1 MEFGKQ
7 LHILRKKFNMTLS
20 DLSKASGVSPS
31 FLSSLERGEKIP
43 TLDTLLKLS
52 EVFNL
57 NVSELLGQKS
67 ATPIT
72 DHLKRLVDSAQNL
85 KPDQVQKLIEFIDS
99 LQSQD

>member
-7 LHILRKKFNMTLS
+7 LQLLRKKFKMTLS

-31 FLSSLERGEKIP
+31 FISALERGEKNP

-52 EVFNL
+52 KAFNL
-57 NVSELLGQKS
+57 NVSELLGQNS

-72 DHLKRLVDSAQNL
+72 GHLKDLVDSAQNL